1 MFKFNELLLSILVL
15 DTGVFLDTGFV
26 VDLLTK
32 VGVGLD
38 SLP

>member
-1 MFKFNELLLSILVL
+1 MFKSNELLLSILVL
-15 DTGVFLDTGFV
+15 DVGVFLDTGFV
-26 VDLLTK
+26 VDLLTE